1 LRVGSLK
8 SAAMAPDVLIHGD
21 TNRSAALRH
30 ELPLGIL
37 DPFSYFE
44 VDGRRVVVIAAM
56 EAGRIQE
63 AAPGVEILDP
73 YELGLDELIARG
85 MRWHEMD
92 PELCARAAAQLGT
105 RRLVVPATF
114 PVAVADR
121 LRSDGVELVP
131 DELEFIRRR
140 RSKNAS
146 EIDGV
151 RRAQAAAN
159 AGMAAAAELLRSAS
173 VRDGALRR
181 DGEVLTSEAVRARIR
196 EVCAERGAPADED
209 IIVAAGAAGASGHEQ
224 GSGPLPAGVPVIIDI
239 WPRDERSGCF
249 CDMTRTFVTGGE
261 PAEDVVRW
269 HALTR
274 TALERV
280 YELVKPGVTGRD
292 LFGAACDVFEEAGEP
307 TQRTKPE
314 GETLLDGFF
323 HSLGHGVGLE
333 VHEEPSLGRTGGDPL
348 VAGDVIA
355 IEPGCYRKG
364 HGGVRLE
371 DLVLVTEDGFERL
384 TDFRYELAP

>member
-1 LRVGSLK
+1 
-8 SAAMAPDVLIHGD
+8 MAPDVLIHSD
-21 TNRSAALRH
+21 THKSAALRH

-37 DPFSYFE
+37 DPFPYFE

-56 EAGRIQE
+56 EADRIQE

-92 PELCARAAAQLGT
+92 AELCARAAAKLGT
-105 RRLVVPATF
+105 RKLVVPDAL
-114 PVAVADR
+114 PVGVADR
-121 LRSDGVELVP
+121 LRADGLEIVP

-146 EIDGV
+146 EVEGV
-151 RRAQAAAN
+151 RRAQAAAD
-159 AGMAAAAELLRSAS
+159 AGMAAAAELLRTATT
-173 VRDGALRR
+173 RDGVLVH
-181 DGEVLTSEAVRARIR
+181 DGEVLTSEAVRGRIR
-196 EVCAERGAPADED
+196 DVCADRGAPADED
-209 IIVAAGAAGASGHEQ
+209 IIVAAGAAGATGHEQ
-224 GSGPLPAGVPVIIDI
+224 GTGPLQAGVPVIIDI

-249 CDMTRTFVTGGE
+249 SDMTRTFVCGGE
-261 PAEDVVRW
+261 PADDVVRW
-269 HALTR
+269 HALAR

-280 YELVKPGVTGRD
+280 YEQVGPGVTGRD
-292 LFGAACDVFEEAGEP
+292 LFATACEVFEEAGEP

-314 GETLLDGFF
+314 GETLRDGFF

-333 VHEEPSLGRTGGDPL
+333 VHEEPALGRTGADPL
-348 VAGDVIA
+348 VPGDVVA
-355 IEPGCYRKG
+355 IEPGCYRNG
-364 HGGVRLE
+364 YGGVRLE

-384 TDFRYELAP
+384 TDFRYELTP

>member
-1 LRVGSLK
+1 
-8 SAAMAPDVLIHGD
+8 MPPDVLIHGD

-56 EAGRIQE
+56 EADRLQE
-63 AAPGVEILDP
+63 AAPGVEIVDP
-73 YELGLDELIARG
+73 YELGLDELVARG
-85 MRWHEMD
+85 MRWHD
-92 PELCARAAAQLGT
+92 IDAELCARAAARLGT
-105 RRLVVPATF
+105 RRLVVPGAV

-121 LRSDGVELVP
+121 LRADGIEVVP
-131 DELEFIRRR
+131 DELLFIRRR

-146 EIDGV
+146 EIEGV
-151 RRAQAAAN
+151 RRAQAAAD
-159 AGMAAAAELLRSAS
+159 AGMAAAAELLRTASA
-173 VRDGALRR
+173 RDGVLVH
-181 DGEVLTSEAVRARIR
+181 DGEALTSEAVRARIR

-209 IIVAAGAAGASGHEQ
+209 IIVAAGPAGASGHEQ
-224 GSGPLPAGVPVIIDI
+224 GSGPVPAGVPLIVDI

-249 CDMTRTFVTGGE
+249 SDMTRTFVTGGE

-269 HALTR
+269 HSLAHMALQ
-274 TALERV
+274 RV
-280 YELVKPGVTGRD
+280 YEQVRPGVTGRD
-292 LFGAACDVFEEAGEP
+292 LFAAACDVFEEAGEP

-314 GETLLDGFF
+314 GETLRNGFF

-333 VHEEPSLGRTGGDPL
+333 VHEEPALGRTGADPL
-348 VAGDVIA
+348 VPGDVVA
-355 IEPGCYRKG
+355 IEPGCYRNG
-364 HGGVRLE
+364 YGGVRLE

-384 TDFRYELAP
+384 TDFSYELAP

>member
-1 LRVGSLK
+1 
-8 SAAMAPDVLIHGD
+8 MPPDVLIHGD

-44 VDGRRVVVIAAM
+44 VDGRRVVVIATM
-56 EAGRIQE
+56 EADRIQA

-73 YELGLDELIARG
+73 YELGLDELVARG
-85 MRWHEMD
+85 MRWHDMD
-92 PELCARAAAQLGT
+92 AELCARAAAKLGT
-105 RRLVVPATF
+105 RKLVVPAAL
-114 PVAVADR
+114 PVGVADR
-121 LRSDGVELVP
+121 LRADGVEIVP

-146 EIDGV
+146 EIEGV
-151 RRAQAAAN
+151 RRAQAAAD
-159 AGMAAAAELLRSAS
+159 AGMAAAAELLRMAGP
-173 VRDGALRR
+173 RDGVLVH
-181 DGEVLTSEAVRARIR
+181 DGEALTSETVRARIR
-196 EVCAERGAPADED
+196 DVCAERGAPADED
-209 IIVAAGAAGASGHEQ
+209 IIVAAGPAGASGHEQ
-224 GSGPLPAGVPVIIDI
+224 GSGPLPAGVPVIVDI

-249 CDMTRTFVTGGE
+249 SDMTRTFVAGGE
-261 PAEDVVRW
+261 PAEDVLRW
-269 HALTR
+269 HALAQ

-280 YELVKPGVTGRD
+280 YERVRPGVTGRD
-292 LFGAACDVFEEAGEP
+292 LFAAACDVFEEAGEP

-333 VHEEPSLGRTGGDPL
+333 VHEEPSLGRTGVDPL
-348 VAGDVIA
+348 VPGDVVA

-364 HGGVRLE
+364 YGGVRLE

>member
-1 LRVGSLK
+1 
-8 SAAMAPDVLIHGD
+8 MPPDVLIHGD

-44 VDGRRVVVIAAM
+44 VDGRRVVVIATM

-73 YELGLDELIARG
+73 YELGLDELVARG

-92 PELCARAAAQLGT
+92 AELCARAAAKLGT
-105 RRLVVPATF
+105 RRLVVPAAL
-114 PVAVADR
+114 PVSVADR
-121 LRSDGVELVP
+121 LRADGIEIEP

-140 RSKNAS
+140 RSKNTS
-146 EIDGV
+146 EIEGV
-151 RRAQAAAN
+151 RRAQAAAD
-159 AGMAAAAELLRSAS
+159 AGMAAAAELLRTASA
-173 VRDGALRR
+173 RDGVLAH
-181 DGEVLTSEAVRARIR
+181 DGEALTSEAVRARIR

-209 IIVAAGAAGASGHEQ
+209 IIVAAGPAGASGHEQ
-224 GSGPLPAGVPVIIDI
+224 GSGPLTAGVPVIVDI

-249 CDMTRTFVTGGE
+249 SDMTRTFVAGGE

-269 HALTR
+269 HALAH

-280 YELVKPGVTGRD
+280 YAEVKPGVTGRD
-292 LFGAACDVFEEAGEP
+292 LFAAACDVFEEAGEP
-307 TQRTKPE
+307 TQRTKAE

-333 VHEEPSLGRTGGDPL
+333 VHEEPSLGRTGVDPL
-348 VAGDVIA
+348 VPGDVVA

-364 HGGVRLE
+364 YGGVRLE
-371 DLVLVTEDGFERL
+371 DLVLVTDDGFERL

>member
-1 LRVGSLK
+1 
-8 SAAMAPDVLIHGD
+8 MPPDVLIHGD
-21 TNRSAALRH
+21 TNHSAALRH

-44 VDGRRVVVIAAM
+44 VDGRRVVVIVAF
-56 EAGRIQE
+56 EADRILE

-73 YELGLDELIARG
+73 YELGLDELVERG
-85 MRWHEMD
+85 MHWHDMD
-92 PELCARAAAQLGT
+92 AELCARAAAKLGT
-105 RRLVVPATF
+105 RKLVVPSAL
-114 PVAVADR
+114 PVGVADR
-121 LRSDGVELVP
+121 LRADGVEIVP

-146 EIDGV
+146 EIEGV
-151 RRAQAAAN
+151 RRAQAAAD
-159 AGMAAAAELLRSAS
+159 AGMSAAAELLRTAS
-173 VRDGALRR
+173 PRDGVLVH
-181 DGEVLTSEAVRARIR
+181 DGEALTSEAVRARIR

-209 IIVAAGAAGASGHEQ
+209 IIVAAGPAGASGHDQ
-224 GSGPLPAGVPVIIDI
+224 GSGPLPAGVPVIVDI

-249 CDMTRTFVTGGE
+249 SDMTRTFVAGGE

-269 HALTR
+269 HALSQ

-280 YELVKPGVTGRD
+280 YEQVRPGVTGRD
-292 LFGAACDVFEEAGEP
+292 LFAAACDVFEDAGEP

-333 VHEEPSLGRTGGDPL
+333 VHEEPSLGRTGVDPL
-348 VAGDVIA
+348 VPGDVVA

-364 HGGVRLE
+364 YGGVRLE